1 MTSADL
7 PVSSGNLCLS
17 ALAEGMV
24 EDRNVGKYSV
34 SVASTLTEV
43 SEHRLRAF
51 EAAGLLEPQR
61 TQGGTR
67 LYSDADLNLIRTIA
81 ELSEKGINYA
91 GIREVLEITLST
103 EVEDSD
109 AEEETDGKAAEQG

>member
-1 MTSADL
+1 MTSAAL
-7 PVSSGNLCLS
+7 PASAGTLCLP
-17 ALAEGMV
+17 ALAERMID
-24 EDRNVGKYSV
+24 DRNVGKYPV
-34 SVASTLTEV
+34 SVASSLTEV

-67 LYSDADLNLIRTIA
+67 LYSDADLDLIRTIA
-81 ELSEKGINYA
+81 ELSDKGINYA

-103 EVEDSD
+103 DTDLDSPGD
-109 AEEETDGKAAEQG
+109 ASEE

>member
-1 MTSADL
+1 MTSAAL
-7 PVSSGNLCLS
+7 PVLAGTLCLP
-17 ALAEGMV
+17 ALAECMID
-24 EDRNVGKYSV
+24 DRNVGKYPV
-34 SVASTLTEV
+34 SVASSLTEV

-67 LYSDADLNLIRTIA
+67 LYSDADLDLIRTIA
-81 ELSEKGINYA
+81 ELADKGINYA

-103 EVEDSD
+103 DSEFEG
-109 AEEETDGKAAEQG
+109 APQELEE

>member
-1 MTSADL
+1 MTSAAL
-7 PVSSGNLCLS
+7 PVSTGRLCLS
-17 ALAEGMV
+17 ELAECMV

-67 LYSDADLNLIRTIA
+67 LYSDSDLNLIRTIA
-81 ELSEKGINYA
+81 ELSDKGINYA
-91 GIREVLEITLST
+91 GIREVLEITLSNDDGVG
-103 EVEDSD
+103 EL
-109 AEEETDGKAAEQG
+109 EEESGGEDEKIA

>member
-1 MTSADL
+1 
-7 PVSSGNLCLS
+7 
-17 ALAEGMV
+17 MV
-24 EDRNVGKYSV
+24 DDRNVGKYQV

-67 LYSDADLNLIRTIA
+67 LYSDADLDLIRTIA
-81 ELSEKGINYA
+81 ELSDKGINYA
-91 GIREVLEITLST
+91 GIREVLEITLSP
-103 EVEDSD
+103 EAQAAAD
-109 AEEETDGKAAEQG
+109 AAEAAEGEGDSPGDEGSSES

>member
-1 MTSADL
+1 
-7 PVSSGNLCLS
+7 
-17 ALAEGMV
+17 MV
-24 EDRNVGKYSV
+24 DDRNVGKYPV

-67 LYSDADLNLIRTIA
+67 LYSDADLDLIRTIA
-81 ELSEKGINYA
+81 ELADKGINYA
-91 GIREVLEITLST
+91 GIREVLEITLT
-103 EVEDSD
+103 P
-109 AEEETDGKAAEQG
+109 EEEGAGSEEDGFDETAGER